1 MKFIVE
7 QKNSGGRLDRFLQER
22 LKDLSRSQIQKMI
35 KAGEVLVNSKEVTAH
50 HFLKVGEEIQVK
62 GKKAKGKNESQNSK
76 VSGPRFKVEIVAEE
90 KDFVVVNKPA
100 GMVVHHDSSH
110 KENTLV
116 DWLIEKYPEIKKVG
130 DNESRPGI
138 VHRLDKD
145 VSGLM
150 VVARTPEMFEYLKKQ
165 FQDRKTEKEYLAL
178 VHGMVSKDEDQIKR
192 SIGRAKGETTM
203 RARSQSGDKDREA
216 VTQYKVEK
224 RWKNFTLLRV
234 KILTGRTHQI
244 RVHLK
249 AIGHS
254 LVGDELYVT
263 RDVKRKKQQEK
274 LGRVWLVAC
283 KLGFRDLDGEWRKFQ
298 VKMPSELEKF
308 LKKIR

>member
-1 MKFIVE
+1 M
-7 QKNSGGRLDRFLQER
+7 
-22 LKDLSRSQIQKMI
+22 
-35 KAGEVLVNSKEVTAH
+35 
-50 HFLKVGEEIQVK
+50 
-62 GKKAKGKNESQNSK
+62 
-76 VSGPRFKVEIVAEE
+76 VAEE

-130 DNESRPGI
+130 DDERRPGI

-150 VVARTPEMFEYLKKQ
+150 VIARTPEMFVSLKEQ
-165 FQDRKTEKEYLAL
+165 FKNRQVEKEYLAL
-178 VHGMVSKDEDQIKR
+178 AHGVVSKDEDQIKR

-216 VTQYKVEK
+216 ITQYKVEK
-224 RWKNFTLLRV
+224 RWKNFTLLRI

-254 LVGDELYVT
+254 LVGDGLYVT

-274 LGRVWLVAC
+274 LGRVWLLAE
-283 KLGFRDLDGEWRKFQ
+283 KLGFRDRSGEWREFR
-298 VKMPSELEKF
+298 VKVPQELKGFLEKI
-308 LKKIR
+308 K